1 MRHDCRDCNNKICNQ
16 SENVQEKLQDACCKH
31 TLDERLS
38 VLDKLNKLI
47 VYTKILKL
55 VLNDGFVKY
64 SGLSIKANN

>member
-16 SENVQEKLQDACCKH
+16 FENVQEKLQDAYCEH

-47 VYTKILKL
+47 VYTM
-55 VLNDGFVKY
+55 N
-64 SGLSIKANN
+64 

>member
-16 SENVQEKLQDACCKH
+16 SENVQEKLEDAYCKH

-47 VYTKILKL
+47 VYTM
-55 VLNDGFVKY
+55 NEY
-64 SGLSIKANN
+64 